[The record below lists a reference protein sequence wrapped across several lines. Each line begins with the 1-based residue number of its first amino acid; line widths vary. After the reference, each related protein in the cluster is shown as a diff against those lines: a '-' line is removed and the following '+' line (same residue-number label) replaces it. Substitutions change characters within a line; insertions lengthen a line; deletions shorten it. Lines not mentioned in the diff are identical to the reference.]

1 MPDIIYSIT
10 LVAGAVVI
18 ILQEKRIAKI
28 EKDNKYLAKIV
39 RMFLKEIL
47 EEEKDGKVN

>member
-18 ILQEKRIAKI
+18 ILQEKRIKKV

-39 RMFLKEIL
+39 RIFLKEIFK
-47 EEEKDGKVN
+47 EDK